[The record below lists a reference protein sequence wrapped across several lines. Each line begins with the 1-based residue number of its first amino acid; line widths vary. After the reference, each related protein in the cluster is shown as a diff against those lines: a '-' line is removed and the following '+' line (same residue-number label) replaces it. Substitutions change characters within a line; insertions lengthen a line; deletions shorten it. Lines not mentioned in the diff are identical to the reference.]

1 MGKLSDHLNMTS
13 STIVNRAQEKYFVH
27 ISRSRAHRAKVCTQD
42 MITGNQATHFTN
54 IREYYAKLL
63 RTNRG
68 SSILLN
74 VVTANLPI
82 KEIKRP
88 RRTLCPLFQRLYVYL
103 DACKKGFVAC
113 RPFIG
118 VDACHLKGHYGDQ
131 LMTAVVTDLN
141 DQLFPLA
148 FSVVEVETKD
158 SWTWF
163 ILNLISDV
171 NASSQRRLTFISDQ

>member
-1 MGKLSDHLNMTS
+1 MGELSDHPNMTS
-13 STIVNRAQEKYFVH
+13 STIVNGAQEKYFVH

-42 MITGNQATHFTN
+42 MITSNQATHFTN
-54 IREYYAKLL
+54 IRKYYAKLL

-82 KEIKRP
+82 EKIERLG
-88 RRTLCPLFQRLYVYL
+88 RTLCPLFQRLCVYL
-103 DACKKGFVAC
+103 DACKKDFVAC

-118 VDACHLKGHYGDQ
+118 VDACHLKGHYGGQ
-131 LMTAVVTDLN
+131 LMTAVATDLN

-148 FSVVEVETKD
+148 FAIVEVETKD

-171 NASSQRRLTFISDQ
+171 NAGS

>member
-1 MGKLSDHLNMTS
+1 M
-13 STIVNRAQEKYFVH
+13 H
-27 ISRSRAHRAKVCTQD
+27 ISRSKAHRAKVCTQD

-54 IREYYAKLL
+54 IREYYAELL

-82 KEIKRP
+82 EKIERP
-88 RRTLCPLFQRLYVYL
+88 GRTLCPLFQRLCVYL

-118 VDACHLKGHYGDQ
+118 VDACHLKGHYGGQ
-131 LMTAVVTDLN
+131 LMTVVATDLN

-148 FSVVEVETKD
+148 FAIVEVETKD

-171 NASSQRRLTFISDQ
+171 NAGSQRRLTFISDQQKVCPNFNLLFLFVYS